1 MTDALVVTS
10 SFLPGRGGI
19 ESYLSALCDAVAPRL
34 AVMARAR
41 RDGVRLPDDLG
52 YPTIGGPGPMVWP
65 SRALVDAVETACG
78 RLGTDRVIFG
88 TPWPLVLIG
97 PRLAA
102 RGLRYSVIVHGAE
115 IVMPAAVPGLDR
127 ALAAALGGAELLLPV
142 SRYTGEKLESFLSEK
157 ANRVPPIRVLR
168 ALVDTERFSP
178 DADVE
183 AARRWLGVSP
193 EAKVVLYFGRLV
205 ERKGVHNAIRAMP
218 AIRDRVPD
226 ARLVVAGTGPQL
238 GRLRRLAESL
248 HVPAIFTGRVPQ
260 ELAAGV
266 YAAADVFT
274 LPVTD
279 RWFGYEIEGLGVVLL
294 EAAAAGTACVTGR
307 SGGTPEAVV
316 DGVTGFVVDA

>member
-1 MTDALVVTS
+1 
-10 SFLPGRGGI
+10 
-19 ESYLSALCDAVAPRL
+19 
-34 AVMARAR
+34 
-41 RDGVRLPDDLG
+41 
-52 YPTIGGPGPMVWP
+52 
-65 SRALVDAVETACG
+65 
-78 RLGTDRVIFG
+78 
-88 TPWPLVLIG
+88 
-97 PRLAA
+97 
-102 RGLRYSVIVHGAE
+102 
-115 IVMPAAVPGLDR
+115 
-127 ALAAALGGAELLLPV
+127 
-142 SRYTGEKLESFLSEK
+142 
-157 ANRVPPIRVLR
+157 
-168 ALVDTERFSP
+168 
-178 DADVE
+178 ADVE

-238 GRLRRLAESL
+238 GRLRRLAEGL
-248 HVPAIFTGRVPQ
+248 HVPAVFTGRVPQ

-266 YAAADVFT
+266 YAAADAFT

-316 DGVTGFVVDA
+316 DGVTGFVVDAAAPSHLVRPITDLLTDEELASRMGEAGRRHVESVFTAPGALRPLLEWLG